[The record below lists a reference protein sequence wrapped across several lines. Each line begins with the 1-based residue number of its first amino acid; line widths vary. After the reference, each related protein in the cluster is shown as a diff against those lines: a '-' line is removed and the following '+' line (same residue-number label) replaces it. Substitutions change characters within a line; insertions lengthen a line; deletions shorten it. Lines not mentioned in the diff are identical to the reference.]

1 LAGTEVAPVLEELR
15 MRVGFLLTLGEAAL
29 VGVLLLLLASG
40 EVPFLCGA
48 LWMLLGR
55 RLPGGEA
62 SLVRVDGRGL
72 SCDAVGDMTLAPRHH
87 PGPLFVVR
95 LARAER
101 HDADFWRA
109 RAPQGARRLSHRTI
123 ASQLFVVRF
132 HVALHRASGG
142 PRQCRVRENGLVGL
156 FDQDPTP
163 SDLAMQC
170 GVAEWCRWWCQMD
183 W

>member
-1 LAGTEVAPVLEELR
+1 

-29 VGVLLLLLASG
+29 VGVLLLLLASS
-40 EVPFLCGA
+40 EVPFLCWA

-72 SCDAVGDMTLAPRHH
+72 SWDAVGDMTLAPRHH
-87 PGPLFVVR
+87 PAPLFVVR

-101 HDADFWRA
+101 HDAEFWRA
-109 RAPQGARRLSHRTI
+109 GALQGARRLSHRTI
-123 ASQLFVVRF
+123 ASQLSVVRF
-132 HVALHRASGG
+132 HVALRRARGG
-142 PRQCRVRENGLVGL
+142 PCQFRGRENGLVGL
-156 FDQDPTP
+156 FEQILHLPTWR
-163 SDLAMQC
+163 MQC